1 MIRRNLKGK
10 SSLCIDLVTQAVH
23 VHRVCFRLDCAT
35 HTKKL
40 EVLILS
46 FKEELGCSSRGSL
59 WIVRQSESTCLQ
71 QFSNCEELRLQSK
84 GGPVH
89 SSHEVLVGH
98 MLKEHHRQLPTQGLA
113 LVIATLLPCKG
124 LVLGDVKSRGWG

>member
-1 MIRRNLKGK
+1 MTRGDLKSK

-46 FKEELGCSSRGSL
+46 FTEELGCSRGSL

-84 GGPVH
+84 GGPVD

-98 MLKEHHRQLPTQGLA
+98 MLKEHHRQLSTQASPSYLRSSFPA
-113 LVIATLLPCKG
+113 RVLL
-124 LVLGDVKSRGWG
+124 SEM